1 METSR
6 LAKSKIQPEVISI
19 NDPFLLA
26 TLWEDEEIRER
37 LDTLAIIAEHIDL
50 HSADMTI
57 VAWEQLLSLIK
68 NVDSRYALNMQSA
81 RTNVAKLGI
90 QLPDEDEGIDALSAV
105 LAQIDVADE
114 TGFPCAKV
122 HPARHLVC
130 NIGVLRACTFM
141 KTAHSII
148 RSTHAI
154 EPTSGAHKLV
164 SRLDRHRQTLSS
176 EVFEHQKHMLVELS
190 DQFHE
195 IEAIDL
201 QMELHDFRKLGKAYW
216 RVGP

>member
-1 METSR
+1 
-6 LAKSKIQPEVISI
+6 
-19 NDPFLLA
+19 
-26 TLWEDEEIRER
+26 
-37 LDTLAIIAEHIDL
+37 
-50 HSADMTI
+50 
-57 VAWEQLLSLIK
+57 
-68 NVDSRYALNMQSA
+68 
-81 RTNVAKLGI
+81 
-90 QLPDEDEGIDALSAV
+90 
-105 LAQIDVADE
+105 
-114 TGFPCAKV
+114 
-122 HPARHLVC
+122 
-130 NIGVLRACTFM
+130 M

-190 DQFHE
+190 EQFHE

>member
-1 METSR
+1 MEPSR
-6 LAKSKIQPEVISI
+6 SAKSRILPEIISI
-19 NDPFLLA
+19 NEPFLLA
-26 TLWEDEEIRER
+26 ILWENEEIRER
-37 LDTLAIIAEHIDL
+37 LDPLAIIAEHIDL
-50 HSADMTI
+50 NNADMTI

-68 NVDSRYALNMQSA
+68 KVDNSYALNMQGA
-81 RTNVAKLGI
+81 KRNAVKLGI
-90 QLPDEDEGIDALSAV
+90 QLPDQNEGIESLSAV
-105 LAQIDVADE
+105 LAQIDVTD
-114 TGFPCAKV
+114 TNGFPGTKV

-130 NIGVLRACTFM
+130 NIGVLRACNFM
-141 KTAHSII
+141 KTAHSLI

-154 EPTSGAHKLV
+154 EPTSGVHELV
-164 SRLDRHRQTLSS
+164 SRLDRHLQTLSS

>member
-1 METSR
+1 
-6 LAKSKIQPEVISI
+6 
-19 NDPFLLA
+19 
-26 TLWEDEEIRER
+26 
-37 LDTLAIIAEHIDL
+37 
-50 HSADMTI
+50 MTI
-57 VAWEQLLSLIK
+57 VAWEQLLLLIK
-68 NVDSRYALNMQSA
+68 NVDSRYALNMRSA

-114 TGFPCAKV
+114 TGFPGTKV

-141 KTAHSII
+141 KTAHSLI
-148 RSTHAI
+148 RSTHAT
-154 EPTSGAHKLV
+154 EPTSGLHELV

-176 EVFEHQKHMLVELS
+176 EVFEYQKRMLVELS
-190 DQFHE
+190 DHFHE
-195 IEAIDL
+195 IEAIEL